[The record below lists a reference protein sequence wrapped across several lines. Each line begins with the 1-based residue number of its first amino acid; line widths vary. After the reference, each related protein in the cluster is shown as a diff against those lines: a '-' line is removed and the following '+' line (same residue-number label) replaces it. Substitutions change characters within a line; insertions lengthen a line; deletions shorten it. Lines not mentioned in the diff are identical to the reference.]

1 MYVKAGQTVFNP
13 QFDLHY
19 IQFICAISEMGN
31 PKLIQIADSYIQL
44 AKSIGN
50 TLKQMDDL
58 NILLS
63 KLPDIKLDENYVL
76 DDFRPRMENNST
88 LQLYARKK
96 PFRRPT
102 DAELEYIRDKKM
114 KEGSRMLITLKIAGV
129 TLLKYWRKIEGYMY
143 VPMFDCVT
151 VPWTEDGVWQAYLLK
166 QTSHLIGMRW
176 HGGYDRRTFINKYE
190 DIKHL
195 YVTGDGAEEI
205 QKRIEQIWTPDLQP
219 SVALNKNCAYI
230 VHCWFDAWKGLI
242 QMKWKMMYDKRTKR
256 TIGFHLENEKVL
268 VEYKCGI
275 HY

>member
-1 MYVKAGQTVFNP
+1 M
-13 QFDLHY
+13 
-19 IQFICAISEMGN
+19 SESEDHHLS
-31 PKLIQIADSYIQL
+31 LITDSYIQL
-44 AKSIGN
+44 AESIEN

-76 DDFRPRMENNST
+76 DDFRPRTENNST
-88 LQLYARKK
+88 LRLYARKK
-96 PFRRPT
+96 TFKRPT
-102 DAELEYIRDKKM
+102 DAELGYKYVRGKRM
-114 KEGSRMLITLKIAGV
+114 KEGSRMLVPLKIAGV

-143 VPMFDCVT
+143 VPMFDCIT
-151 VPWTEDGVWQAYLLK
+151 VPWTEAGIWQAYLLK

-195 YVTGDGAEEI
+195 YVTGGGAEKI

-219 SVALNKNCAYI
+219 SVTLDGDCAYI

-242 QMKWKMMYDKRTKR
+242 QMKWKVMYDKNTKR
-256 TIGFHLENEKVL
+256 VTEFHLKNEKVI
-268 VEYKCGI
+268 VEFNCLILY
-275 HY
+275 